1 MTLDINPVPYEAND
15 LSSPY
20 AIYNVYSFKECK
32 RSVWGSNYKKARL
45 QRKKVRKNPMAL
57 NSKTLP
63 SKKPRQEMYSS
74 EKGSTP
80 FEPLYSLI
88 LETGLLPRS
97 KKVLHSLTPES
108 DFISLKF

>member
-88 LETGLLPRS
+88 LETGLLS
-97 KKVLHSLTPES
+97 CSHSLKIQNS
-108 DFISLKF
+108 WVKSGII

>member
-20 AIYNVYSFKECK
+20 EIYNVYSFKEWK

-45 QRKKVRKNPMAL
+45 QRKKKKMRKNPMAL

-74 EKGSTP
+74 EKGSPP

-88 LETGLLPRS
+88 LETGLLS
-97 KKVLHSLTPES
+97 CSHSLKIQNS
-108 DFISLKF
+108 WVKSGII